1 MKTLFKT
8 FLILGFLLVAGSLL
22 LGWGLIHVLGDVPGV
37 HLTVDGEEVI
47 LSGMGLA
54 DAFGAGIGL
63 IVALVVLCLVVPLVL
78 LLGLGLPLL
87 ILGAIALVALA
98 ALASVGAVVGSPLL
112 IIGLVV
118 WLLVRDKPRKARR
131 GESGQP
137 GQPGQGAPGLTSPAG
152 EPSLHA

>member
-8 FLILGFLLVAGSLL
+8 LLILGFVLVGGAVL
-22 LGWGLIHVLGDVPGV
+22 LGWGVFHLLGDVPGV

-54 DAFGAGIGL
+54 DAFGAGVGL
-63 IVALVVLCLVVPLVL
+63 ILAFVVVCLIVPLVL

-87 ILGAIALVALA
+87 ILGAVALVALA
-98 ALASVGAVVGSPLL
+98 ALAGVGAVVGSPLL
-112 IIGLVV
+112 LIGLVV
-118 WLLVRDKPRKARR
+118 WLIVRDKPRKAPRVQTAAAP
-131 GESGQP
+131 SAP
-137 GQPGQGAPGLTSPAG
+137 ALGASPA

>member
-8 FLILGFLLVAGSLL
+8 FLVLGFLLVAGALL

-37 HLTVDGEEVI
+37 HLSVDGEEVL

-54 DAFGAGIGL
+54 DAFGAG
-63 IVALVVLCLVVPLVL
+63 
-78 LLGLGLPLL
+78 
-87 ILGAIALVALA
+87 
-98 ALASVGAVVGSPLL
+98 
-112 IIGLVV
+112 IGLVV

-131 GESGQP
+131 GQTDQP
-137 GQPGQGAPGLTSPAG
+137 GQPGPGAAGMTSPAA

>member
-8 FLILGFLLVAGSLL
+8 FLVLGFLLVAGALL

-37 HLTVDGEEVI
+37 HLSVDGEEVL

-63 IVALVVLCLVVPLVL
+63 VIAFVVLCLGVPLVL

-112 IIGLVV
+112 LIGLVV

-131 GESGQP
+131 GQTDQP
-137 GQPGQGAPGLTSPAG
+137 GQPGPGAAGMTSPAA

>member
-8 FLILGFLLVAGSLL
+8 FLVLGVILVGGALL
-22 LGWGLIHVLGDVPGV
+22 LGWGMVHLLGDVPGV

-87 ILGAIALVALA
+87 ILGAVALVALA

-112 IIGLVV
+112 VIGLVV
-118 WLLVRDKPRKARR
+118 WLLVRDKPRKAPRAQ
-131 GESGQP
+131 SAA
-137 GQPGQGAPGLTSPAG
+137 APSAPALGSSPA